1 MSYPSIRGNLVEF
14 FTGSKWTHIGMV
26 IKYKGDK
33 IMEDGTYILEMA
45 RYHGMKEV

>member
-1 MSYPSIRGNLVEF
+1 
-14 FTGSKWTHIGMV
+14 MV